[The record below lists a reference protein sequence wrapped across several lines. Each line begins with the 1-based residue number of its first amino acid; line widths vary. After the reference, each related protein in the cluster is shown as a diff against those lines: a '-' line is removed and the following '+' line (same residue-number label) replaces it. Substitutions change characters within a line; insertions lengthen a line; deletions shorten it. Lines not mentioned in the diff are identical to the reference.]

1 MMAPMRGER
10 GGSPARAARAS
21 LPLPRRL
28 IRQIARHVAS
38 SGRSLRRL
46 EVSGKVIDNFDDI
59 DDPSDESDM
68 ETPQPARVACGNAGN
83 LPPAD
88 HDDDLTS
95 LSWLQDR
102 NLLRGINLSKNDLED
117 TKTITSQVVLK
128 QPEAKTPPPV
138 IRIPS
143 PPRTPCKAP
152 PSPPTAHTKPPYSFS
167 CLIFMAIE
175 AAPARAL
182 PVKEIYA
189 WIIRHFPYFKHAPQG
204 WKNSVRHNLSL
215 NKCFHKV
222 AAAPGLGKGSL
233 WTVDP
238 QHRSTLL
245 QAFGRQPVPPAEAE
259 CEQTVAGTVVVPG
272 PEAGAVVVPVQ
283 EAGQTA
289 GAKNAPD
296 PQLFPHLARRLAAD
310 ARSEPSADEY
320 LAAASV
326 LAMKYGPAVLD
337 QLPPAAHLV
346 ISRCAR
352 DEHSYSGGGGEER
365 RTAEAL
371 LNLAGV
377 RSEPAPS

>member
-10 GGSPARAARAS
+10 GGSPARGARAS

-46 EVSGKVIDNFDDI
+46 EVSGRVIDNFDDI
-59 DDPSDESDM
+59 EDASDESDM
-68 ETPQPARVACGNAGN
+68 EQPQPAVACGGNAGN

-102 NLLRGINLSKNDLED
+102 NLLRGINLTKSGVDMED
-117 TKTITSQVVLK
+117 TKMVDNQIIVK
-128 QPEAKTPPPV
+128 REIKTPPPV
-138 IRIPS
+138 ARVPS

-152 PSPPTAHTKPPYSFS
+152 PSPPANTHTKPPYSFS

-189 WIIRHFPYFKHAPQG
+189 WIVRHFPYFRHAPQG

-238 QHRSTLL
+238 QHRASLL
-245 QAFGRQPVPPAEAE
+245 QKVSPQAFGRQPIPA
-259 CEQTVAGTVVVPG
+259 VGDVVEN
-272 PEAGAVVVPVQ
+272 PEPVQ
-283 EAGQTA
+283 ENGTRVS
-289 GAKNAPD
+289 
-296 PQLFPHLARRLAAD
+296 LLARRLAD
-310 ARSEPSADEY
+310 PEPGADEY
-320 LAAASV
+320 LAAATV

-352 DEHSYSGGGGEER
+352 DEHSYSGGEER

>member
-1 MMAPMRGER
+1 MAPMRGER
-10 GGSPARAARAS
+10 GGSPARGARAS

-46 EVSGKVIDNFDDI
+46 EVSGRVIDNFDDI
-59 DDPSDESDM
+59 DDASDDSDL
-68 ETPQPARVACGNAGN
+68 ETPQPAVACGGNAGN

-102 NLLRGINLSKNDLED
+102 NLLRGINLTKSDLED
-117 TKTITSQVVLK
+117 TKSIGSQVIIK
-128 QPEAKTPPPV
+128 TESKTPPPMARV
-138 IRIPS
+138 PS

-152 PSPPTAHTKPPYSFS
+152 PSPPTVTTHTKPPYSFS

-189 WIIRHFPYFKHAPQG
+189 WIVRHFPYFKHAPQG

-238 QHRSTLL
+238 QHRASLL
-245 QAFGRQPVPPAEAE
+245 QAFGRQPIPTAPPD
-259 CEQTVAGTVVVPG
+259 TPPPG
-272 PEAGAVVVPVQ
+272 
-283 EAGQTA
+283 
-289 GAKNAPD
+289 KNAPD
-296 PQLFPHLARRLAAD
+296 PQLFPFLARRLAG
-310 ARSEPSADEY
+310 EPEPGADEY
-320 LAAASV
+320 LAAATV

-352 DEHSYSGGGGEER
+352 DEHSYSGGGGGGAAGGCEER

-377 RSEPAPS
+377 PSEPAPS

>member
-1 MMAPMRGER
+1 MAPMRGER

-46 EVSGKVIDNFDDI
+46 EVSGRVIDNFDDI
-59 DDPSDESDM
+59 EDASDESDH
-68 ETPQPARVACGNAGN
+68 EVAQPAVACGGNAGN

-102 NLLRGINLSKNDLED
+102 NLLRGINLTKGDVED
-117 TKTITSQVVLK
+117 TKMIGSQVIIK
-128 QPEAKTPPPV
+128 TEASTPPPAP
-138 IRIPS
+138 RAAS

-152 PSPPTAHTKPPYSFS
+152 PSPPAAHTKPPYSFS

-189 WIIRHFPYFKHAPQG
+189 WIVRHFPYFRHAPQG

-245 QAFGRQPVPPAEAE
+245 QAFGRQPIPPVAAAAEAP
-259 CEQTVAGTVVVPG
+259 AP
-272 PEAGAVVVPVQ
+272 
-283 EAGQTA
+283 
-289 GAKNAPD
+289 AKNSPD
-296 PQLFPHLARRLAAD
+296 PQLFPFLARRLR
-310 ARSEPSADEY
+310 ARPEPGADEY
-320 LAAASV
+320 LAAATV
-326 LAMKYGPAVLD
+326 LAMKYGPAVLQ

-352 DEHSYSGGGGEER
+352 DEHSYSGGCEER

-377 RSEPAPS
+377 CPEPAPS

>member
-1 MMAPMRGER
+1 MAPMRGER

-59 DDPSDESDM
+59 DGHSDDSDM
-68 ETPQPARVACGNAGN
+68 ETPQPAVACGNAGN

-117 TKTITSQVVLK
+117 PNMTSQVK
-128 QPEAKTPPPV
+128 
-138 IRIPS
+138 
-143 PPRTPCKAP
+143 
-152 PSPPTAHTKPPYSFS
+152 
-167 CLIFMAIE
+167 
-175 AAPARAL
+175 
-182 PVKEIYA
+182 
-189 WIIRHFPYFKHAPQG
+189 IRHFPYFKHAPQG

-245 QAFGRQPVPPAEAE
+245 QV
-259 CEQTVAGTVVVPG
+259 T
-272 PEAGAVVVPVQ
+272 
-283 EAGQTA
+283 
-289 GAKNAPD
+289 
-296 PQLFPHLARRLAAD
+296 
-310 ARSEPSADEY
+310 
-320 LAAASV
+320 
-326 LAMKYGPAVLD
+326 
-337 QLPPAAHLV
+337 
-346 ISRCAR
+346 
-352 DEHSYSGGGGEER
+352 
-365 RTAEAL
+365 
-371 LNLAGV
+371 
-377 RSEPAPS
+377 

>member
-10 GGSPARAARAS
+10 GGSPARGARAS

-46 EVSGKVIDNFDDI
+46 EVSGRVIDNFDDI
-59 DDPSDESDM
+59 DDASDESDM
-68 ETPQPARVACGNAGN
+68 DTSQPAVACGGNAGN

-102 NLLRGINLSKNDLED
+102 NLLRGINLTKGDMEDSKMISSHVIV
-117 TKTITSQVVLK
+117 KTES
-128 QPEAKTPPPV
+128 KTPPPTS
-138 IRIPS
+138 RIPS

-152 PSPPTAHTKPPYSFS
+152 PSPPAVNTHTKPPYSFS

-245 QAFGRQPVPPAEAE
+245 QAFGRQPVPPVESDADAESAE
-259 CEQTVAGTVVVPG
+259 G
-272 PEAGAVVVPVQ
+272 
-283 EAGQTA
+283 
-289 GAKNAPD
+289 KNAPD
-296 PQLFPHLARRLAAD
+296 PQLFPYLARRLAD
-310 ARSEPSADEY
+310 TRTPPGADEY
-320 LAAASV
+320 LAAATV

-337 QLPPAAHLV
+337 QLPPEAHLV

-352 DEHSYSGGGGEER
+352 DEHSYSGGEER

-377 RSEPAPS
+377 SAHAPS

>member
-1 MMAPMRGER
+1 MFIYCDKQTTYLKMAPMRGER
-10 GGSPARAARAS
+10 GGSPARGARAS

-46 EVSGKVIDNFDDI
+46 EVSGRVIDNFDDL
-59 DDPSDESDM
+59 DGASDESDM
-68 ETPQPARVACGNAGN
+68 ETPQPALACGGNAGT

-88 HDDDLTS
+88 NDDDLTS

-102 NLLRGINLSKNDLED
+102 NLLRGINLTTKSDMEDSKILRNEVII
-117 TKTITSQVVLK
+117 KTES
-128 QPEAKTPPPV
+128 KTPPPSV
-138 IRIPS
+138 RVAS
-143 PPRTPCKAP
+143 PPRTPCKSP
-152 PSPPTAHTKPPYSFS
+152 PSPTHTKPPYSFS

-222 AAAPGLGKGSL
+222 AAAPGVGKGSL

-245 QAFGRQPVPPAEAE
+245 QAFGRQPIPPPEVE
-259 CEQTVAGTVVVPG
+259 TPEPG
-272 PEAGAVVVPVQ
+272 
-283 EAGQTA
+283 
-289 GAKNAPD
+289 KNAPD
-296 PQLFPHLARRLAAD
+296 PQLFPYLARRLAD
-310 ARSEPSADEY
+310 TSEPGADEY
-320 LAAASV
+320 LAAATV

-337 QLPPAAHLV
+337 QLPPEAHLV

-352 DEHSYSGGGGEER
+352 DEHSYSGSGEER

-377 RSEPAPS
+377 TSHTHAALS

>member
-1 MMAPMRGER
+1 MAPMRGER

-46 EVSGKVIDNFDDI
+46 EVSGRVIDNFDDI
-59 DDPSDESDM
+59 EDASDSDH
-68 ETPQPARVACGNAGN
+68 EVSQPAVACGGNAGN

-102 NLLRGINLSKNDLED
+102 NLLRGINLTKGDVED
-117 TKTITSQVVLK
+117 TKMIGSQVIIK
-128 QPEAKTPPPV
+128 TESTTPPPAP
-138 IRIPS
+138 RAS
-143 PPRTPCKAP
+143 PPRTPVKAP
-152 PSPPTAHTKPPYSFS
+152 PSPAPAPAHSKPPYSFS

-189 WIIRHFPYFKHAPQG
+189 WIVRHFPYFRHAPQG

-245 QAFGRQPVPPAEAE
+245 QAFGRQPIPAPCEAE
-259 CEQTVAGTVVVPG
+259 TESAAESP
-272 PEAGAVVVPVQ
+272 AA
-283 EAGQTA
+283 AA
-289 GAKNAPD
+289 AKNSPD
-296 PQLFPHLARRLAAD
+296 PALFPFLARRLA
-310 ARSEPSADEY
+310 RPRPEPGADEY
-320 LAAASV
+320 LAAATV

-337 QLPPAAHLV
+337 QLPPAAHHLV

-352 DEHSYSGGGGEER
+352 DEHSYSGGGEER

-377 RSEPAPS
+377 CPEPAS

>member
-1 MMAPMRGER
+1 MAPMRGER
-10 GGSPARAARAS
+10 GGSPARGARAS

-46 EVSGKVIDNFDDI
+46 EVSGRVIDNFDDI
-59 DDPSDESDM
+59 DDGSDESDM
-68 ETPQPARVACGNAGN
+68 ETPQPARVACAGNAGN

-102 NLLRGINLSKNDLED
+102 NLLRGINLTTKSDMED
-117 TKTITSQVVLK
+117 TK
-128 QPEAKTPPPV
+128 
-138 IRIPS
+138 
-143 PPRTPCKAP
+143 
-152 PSPPTAHTKPPYSFS
+152 
-167 CLIFMAIE
+167 
-175 AAPARAL
+175 
-182 PVKEIYA
+182 
-189 WIIRHFPYFKHAPQG
+189 IIRNEVIIKFPYFKHAPQG

-222 AAAPGLGKGSL
+222 AAAPGVGKGSL

-259 CEQTVAGTVVVPG
+259 GEH
-272 PEAGAVVVPVQ
+272 
-283 EAGQTA
+283 
-289 GAKNAPD
+289 KNAPD
-296 PQLFPHLARRLAAD
+296 PALFPHLARRLAD
-310 ARSEPSADEY
+310 ARPAHPAHTPHPARPARPAPGADEY
-320 LAAASV
+320 LAAATV
-326 LAMKYGPAVLD
+326 LAMKYGPRVMD
-337 QLPPAAHLV
+337 QLPPEAHLV

-352 DEHSYSGGGGEER
+352 DEHSYSGGGEER

-377 RSEPAPS
+377 ACHEQPALS

>member
-1 MMAPMRGER
+1 MAPMRGER
-10 GGSPARAARAS
+10 GGSPARGARAS

-46 EVSGKVIDNFDDI
+46 EVSGRVIDNFDDL
-59 DDPSDESDM
+59 DDVSDESDFDA
-68 ETPQPARVACGNAGN
+68 PQPAAVACGGNAGN

-102 NLLRGINLSKNDLED
+102 NLLRGINLTKSDIED
-117 TKTITSQVVLK
+117 SRMIGSHVIVKS
-128 QPEAKTPPPV
+128 ESRTPPPLP
-138 IRIPS
+138 RPPS

-152 PSPPTAHTKPPYSFS
+152 PSPPTPSAHTKPPYSFS

-189 WIIRHFPYFKHAPQG
+189 WIVRHFPYFKHAPQG

-238 QHRSTLL
+238 QHRATLL
-245 QAFGRQPVPPAEAE
+245 QAFGRQPIPVAAEAE
-259 CEQTVAGTVVVPG
+259 T
-272 PEAGAVVVPVQ
+272 EAP
-283 EAGQTA
+283 
-289 GAKNAPD
+289 AKSGPD
-296 PQLFPHLARRLAAD
+296 PQLFPFLARRLAGA
-310 ARSEPSADEY
+310 APPPEVGAGAPGPGADEY
-320 LAAASV
+320 LAAATV

-337 QLPPAAHLV
+337 QLPPAASLV

-352 DEHSYSGGGGEER
+352 DEHSYTAAGAGAGAGGGAER

-371 LNLAGV
+371 LNLAGQAA
-377 RSEPAPS
+377 PAHS

>member
-1 MMAPMRGER
+1 MAPMRGER
-10 GGSPARAARAS
+10 GGSPARGARAS

-46 EVSGKVIDNFDDI
+46 EVSGRVIDNFDDI
-59 DDPSDESDM
+59 EDASDESDL
-68 ETPQPARVACGNAGN
+68 EVPQPAVACGGNAGN
-83 LPPAD
+83 LPPAEQ
-88 HDDDLTS
+88 DDDLTS

-102 NLLRGINLSKNDLED
+102 NLLRGINLTKGDMEDSKMIGKMIIKSE
-117 TKTITSQVVLK
+117 ISR
-128 QPEAKTPPPV
+128 TPPPV
-138 IRIPS
+138 ARLPS
-143 PPRTPCKAP
+143 PPPTPCKAP
-152 PSPPTAHTKPPYSFS
+152 PSPPALTTHTKPPYSFS

-175 AAPARAL
+175 AAPSRAL

-189 WIIRHFPYFKHAPQG
+189 WIVRHFPYFKHAPQG

-238 QHRSTLL
+238 QHRASLL
-245 QAFGRQPVPPAEAE
+245 QAFGRQAIPTPPEAEAAEAE
-259 CEQTVAGTVVVPG
+259 AP
-272 PEAGAVVVPVQ
+272 
-283 EAGQTA
+283 
-289 GAKNAPD
+289 AKSGPD
-296 PQLFPHLARRLAAD
+296 PALFPFLARRLAGD
-310 ARSEPSADEY
+310 AARPEPGADEY
-320 LAAASV
+320 LAAATV

-352 DEHSYSGGGGEER
+352 DEHSYSGGCEER

-377 RSEPAPS
+377 PAEPAPAPS

>member
-1 MMAPMRGER
+1 MKVMAPMRSER
-10 GGSPARAARAS
+10 GGSPARGARAS
-21 LPLPRRL
+21 LPLSRRL

-46 EVSGKVIDNFDDI
+46 EVSGRVIDNFDDI
-59 DDPSDESDM
+59 DAMSDEEDS
-68 ETPQPARVACGNAGN
+68 ETQLAAVACGGKPGN
-83 LPPAD
+83 LPPPD

-102 NLLRGINLSKNDLED
+102 NLLRGINLTKGDELQDSKM
-117 TKTITSQVVLK
+117 IGSQVIVK
-128 QPEAKTPPPV
+128 TEPTTPPPPGARV
-138 IRIPS
+138 PS
-143 PPRTPCKAP
+143 PPRTPVKSP
-152 PSPPTAHTKPPYSFS
+152 PSPPTPPPTHTKPPYSFS

-189 WIIRHFPYFKHAPQG
+189 WIVRHFPYFKNAPQG

-215 NKCFHKV
+215 NKCFHKQV

-238 QHRSTLL
+238 QHRATLL
-245 QAFGRQPVPPAEAE
+245 QTFGRQPVPTPPDIA
-259 CEQTVAGTVVVPG
+259 P
-272 PEAGAVVVPVQ
+272 P
-283 EAGQTA
+283 
-289 GAKNAPD
+289 KNSPD
-296 PQLFPHLARRLAAD
+296 PQLFPFLARRLAGD
-310 ARSEPSADEY
+310 EREKEESTPGADEY
-320 LAAASV
+320 LAAATV
-326 LAMKYGPAVLD
+326 LAMKYGSQVLD

-346 ISRCAR
+346 ISRCTR
-352 DEHSYSGGGGEER
+352 DEHSYSGCEER

-377 RSEPAPS
+377 EAPAPS

>member
-1 MMAPMRGER
+1 MAPMRSER

-46 EVSGKVIDNFDDI
+46 EVSGRVIDNFDDI
-59 DDPSDESDM
+59 EDGSDESDL
-68 ETPQPARVACGNAGN
+68 ETPQPAVAIGGNAGN

-102 NLLRGINLSKNDLED
+102 NLLRGINLSKGDMED
-117 TKTITSQVVLK
+117 SRLVGSQVIVK
-128 QPEAKTPPPV
+128 TETSKTPPPV
-138 IRIPS
+138 ARVPS

-152 PSPPTAHTKPPYSFS
+152 PSPPAVATHTKPPYSFS

-189 WIIRHFPYFKHAPQG
+189 WIVRHFPYFKHAPQG

-245 QAFGRQPVPPAEAE
+245 QAFGRQPIPPLPPD
-259 CEQTVAGTVVVPG
+259 TP
-272 PEAGAVVVPVQ
+272 PP
-283 EAGQTA
+283 
-289 GAKNAPD
+289 AKNAPD
-296 PQLFPHLARRLAAD
+296 PSLFPFLARRLAG
-310 ARSEPSADEY
+310 SPPPEPGADEY
-320 LAAASV
+320 LAAATV

-352 DEHSYSGGGGEER
+352 DEHSYSGSGEER

-371 LNLAGV
+371 LKLAGV
-377 RSEPAPS
+377 GPRDARAEQPAPS

>member
-1 MMAPMRGER
+1 MAPMRGER
-10 GGSPARAARAS
+10 GGSPARGARAS
-21 LPLPRRL
+21 LPLPRKL

-46 EVSGKVIDNFDDI
+46 EVSGRIIDNFDDI
-59 DDPSDESDM
+59 DDASDESDM
-68 ETPQPARVACGNAGN
+68 EVPQPTVACGGNAGN
-83 LPPAD
+83 LPPAE

-102 NLLRGINLSKNDLED
+102 NLLRGINLTKGDVED
-117 TKTITSQVVLK
+117 TKMIGSQVVIK
-128 QPEAKTPPPV
+128 SEPSKTPPPV
-138 IRIPS
+138 IRMPS

-152 PSPPTAHTKPPYSFS
+152 PSPPAIAAHTKPPYSFS

-189 WIIRHFPYFKHAPQG
+189 WIVRHFPYFKHAPQG

-238 QHRSTLL
+238 QHRASLL
-245 QAFGRQPVPPAEAE
+245 QRVSPQAFGRQPIPPAPPD
-259 CEQTVAGTVVVPG
+259 TP
-272 PEAGAVVVPVQ
+272 PP
-283 EAGQTA
+283 
-289 GAKNAPD
+289 AKNAPD
-296 PQLFPHLARRLAAD
+296 PVLFPYLARRLAASPPP
-310 ARSEPSADEY
+310 APTADEY

-326 LAMKYGPAVLD
+326 LTMKYGPAVLD

-346 ISRCAR
+346 ISRCVR
-352 DEHSYSGGGGEER
+352 DEHSYSGGCEER

-377 RSEPAPS
+377 PAPPPPPAPS

>member
-10 GGSPARAARAS
+10 GGSPARGARAS

-46 EVSGKVIDNFDDI
+46 EVSGRVIDNFDDI
-59 DDPSDESDM
+59 EDASDDSDM
-68 ETPQPARVACGNAGN
+68 EQSQPAVACGGNAGN

-88 HDDDLTS
+88 HDDELTS

-102 NLLRGINLSKNDLED
+102 NLLRGINLTKNGVDMED
-117 TKTITSQVVLK
+117 TKMIDNQIIVKRET
-128 QPEAKTPPPV
+128 KTPPPV
-138 IRIPS
+138 ARVPS

-152 PSPPTAHTKPPYSFS
+152 PSPPVNTHTKPPYSFS

-189 WIIRHFPYFKHAPQG
+189 WIVRHFPYFRHAPQG

-238 QHRSTLL
+238 QHRASLL
-245 QAFGRQPVPPAEAE
+245 QAFGRQPIPA
-259 CEQTVAGTVVVPG
+259 AGEV
-272 PEAGAVVVPVQ
+272 EAGSGG
-283 EAGQTA
+283 EAPEPERASPERGERGERGERPA
-289 GAKNAPD
+289 RAA
-296 PQLFPHLARRLAAD
+296 LLARRLA
-310 ARSEPSADEY
+310 EPEPGADEY
-320 LAAASV
+320 LAAATV

-352 DEHSYSGGGGEER
+352 DEHSYSGGEER

-377 RSEPAPS
+377 RPEPAQQHAQPAHS

>member
-1 MMAPMRGER
+1 MAPMRGER
-10 GGSPARAARAS
+10 GGSPARGVRAS

-46 EVSGKVIDNFDDI
+46 EVSGRVIDNFDDI
-59 DDPSDESDM
+59 EGASDDSDM
-68 ETPQPARVACGNAGN
+68 ETSQPAVACGGNAGN

-88 HDDDLTS
+88 NDDDLTS
-95 LSWLQDR
+95 LSWLQDK
-102 NLLRGINLSKNDLED
+102 NLLRGINLTKSDIED
-117 TKTITSQVVLK
+117 TKTMGSQIILK
-128 QPEAKTPPPV
+128 TESKTPPPV
-138 IRIPS
+138 VRPPS
-143 PPRTPCKAP
+143 PPRTPVKAP
-152 PSPPTAHTKPPYSFS
+152 PSPPAVTHTKPPYSFS

-189 WIIRHFPYFKHAPQG
+189 WIIKHFPYFKHAPQG

-238 QHRSTLL
+238 QHRASLI
-245 QAFGRQPVPPAEAE
+245 QAFGRQPAPTP
-259 CEQTVAGTVVVPG
+259 
-272 PEAGAVVVPVQ
+272 AGAAEPS
-283 EAGQTA
+283 G
-289 GAKNAPD
+289 GKNSPD
-296 PQLFPHLARRLAAD
+296 PTLFPYLARRLAA
-310 ARSEPSADEY
+310 EPGADEY
-320 LAAASV
+320 LAAATV
-326 LAMKYGPAVLD
+326 LAMKYGPSVLE
-337 QLPPAAHLV
+337 QLPPAASLV
-346 ISRCAR
+346 ISRCTR

-371 LNLAGV
+371 LHLAGLPP
-377 RSEPAPS
+377 SPALAPS

>member
-1 MMAPMRGER
+1 MAPMRGER
-10 GGSPARAARAS
+10 GGSPARGARAS

-38 SGRSLRRL
+38 NGRSLRRL
-46 EVSGKVIDNFDDI
+46 EVSGRVIDNFDDI
-59 DDPSDESDM
+59 DDGSDESDM
-68 ETPQPARVACGNAGN
+68 EVPQPAVAIGGNAGN

-88 HDDDLTS
+88 DDDLTS

-102 NLLRGINLSKNDLED
+102 NLLRGINLTKGDVED
-117 TKTITSQVVLK
+117 GKMIGSHVVIKTES
-128 QPEAKTPPPV
+128 KTPPPV
-138 IRIPS
+138 IRPPS

-152 PSPPTAHTKPPYSFS
+152 PSPPASAHTKPPYSFS

-189 WIIRHFPYFKHAPQG
+189 WIVKHFPYFKHAPQG

-238 QHRSTLL
+238 QHRASLL
-245 QAFGRQPVPPAEAE
+245 QAFGRQPIPASPPLPPESPPGKNSPDPALFPFLSRRL
-259 CEQTVAGTVVVPG
+259 AGP
-272 PEAGAVVVPVQ
+272 
-283 EAGQTA
+283 
-289 GAKNAPD
+289 APD
-296 PQLFPHLARRLAAD
+296 PAPDPA
-310 ARSEPSADEY
+310 PGADEY
-320 LAAASV
+320 LAAATV
-326 LAMKYGPAVLD
+326 LAMKYGPKVLD
-337 QLPPAAHLV
+337 QLPPAHLV

-352 DEHSYSGGGGEER
+352 DEHSYSGGCEER

-377 RSEPAPS
+377 PSEPAPFQHNTAQAPS

>member
-1 MMAPMRGER
+1 MRGER
-10 GGSPARAARAS
+10 GGSPARGARAS

-46 EVSGKVIDNFDDI
+46 EVSGRVIDNFDDI
-59 DDPSDESDM
+59 DDASDDSDL
-68 ETPQPARVACGNAGN
+68 ETPQPAVACGGNAGN

-102 NLLRGINLSKNDLED
+102 NLLRGINLTKSDLED
-117 TKTITSQVVLK
+117 TKTIGSQVIIK
-128 QPEAKTPPPV
+128 TESKTPPPMARV
-138 IRIPS
+138 PS

-152 PSPPTAHTKPPYSFS
+152 PSPPTVTTHTKPPYSFS

-189 WIIRHFPYFKHAPQG
+189 WIVRHFPYFKHAPQG

-238 QHRSTLL
+238 QHRASLL
-245 QAFGRQPVPPAEAE
+245 QAFGRQPIPAA
-259 CEQTVAGTVVVPG
+259 A
-272 PEAGAVVVPVQ
+272 PEPAACG
-283 EAGQTA
+283 
-289 GAKNAPD
+289 KNAPD
-296 PQLFPHLARRLAAD
+296 PQLFPFLARRLAG
-310 ARSEPSADEY
+310 EPEPGADEY
-320 LAAASV
+320 LAAATV

-352 DEHSYSGGGGEER
+352 DEHSYSGGGEER

-377 RSEPAPS
+377 PSEPAPS

>member
-1 MMAPMRGER
+1 MAPMRGER
-10 GGSPARAARAS
+10 GGSPARGARPA

-46 EVSGKVIDNFDDI
+46 EVSGRVIDNFDDI
-59 DDPSDESDM
+59 DDASDESDL
-68 ETPQPARVACGNAGN
+68 EAPQPAVACGGNAGN

-102 NLLRGINLSKNDLED
+102 NLLRGINLTKSDMEDSKM
-117 TKTITSQVVLK
+117 IASQVVIK
-128 QPEAKTPPPV
+128 SEISKTPPPV
-138 IRIPS
+138 ARLPS

-152 PSPPTAHTKPPYSFS
+152 PSPPAPAHTKPPYSFS

-189 WIIRHFPYFKHAPQG
+189 WIVRHFPYFKNAPQG

-238 QHRSTLL
+238 QHRATFLQTL
-245 QAFGRQPVPPAEAE
+245 GRQPIPPAPPDSPPP
-259 CEQTVAGTVVVPG
+259 C
-272 PEAGAVVVPVQ
+272 
-283 EAGQTA
+283 
-289 GAKNAPD
+289 KNAPD
-296 PQLFPHLARRLAAD
+296 PQLFPFLARRLQA
-310 ARSEPSADEY
+310 SPPPTPPPPPGADEY
-320 LAAASV
+320 RAAATV

-352 DEHSYSGGGGEER
+352 DEHSYSVGEER

-371 LNLAGV
+371 LNLAGL
-377 RSEPAPS
+377 APSSS

>member
-1 MMAPMRGER
+1 MMAPMRGDR
-10 GGSPARAARAS
+10 GGSPPPARGARAS

-46 EVSGKVIDNFDDI
+46 EVSGRVIDNFDDI
-59 DDPSDESDM
+59 DDVSDESDM
-68 ETPQPARVACGNAGN
+68 ETPQPAVACGGNAGN
-83 LPPAD
+83 LPPAY
-88 HDDDLTS
+88 HDDELTS

-102 NLLRGINLSKNDLED
+102 NLLRGINLTTKSDIED
-117 TKTITSQVVLK
+117 PRIVKHEVIIKCES
-128 QPEAKTPPPV
+128 KTPPPV
-138 IRIPS
+138 ARVPS
-143 PPRTPCKAP
+143 PPRTPCKTP
-152 PSPPTAHTKPPYSFS
+152 PSPPTTHTKPPYSFS

-175 AAPARAL
+175 AAPTRAL

-189 WIIRHFPYFKHAPQG
+189 WIIRHFPYFKNAPQG

-222 AAAPGLGKGSL
+222 AAVPGIGKGSL

-238 QHRSTLL
+238 QHRNTLL
-245 QAFGRQPVPPAEAE
+245 QAFGRQPVPPVEAE
-259 CEQTVAGTVVVPG
+259 VPDSG
-272 PEAGAVVVPVQ
+272 G
-283 EAGQTA
+283 
-289 GAKNAPD
+289 KNTPD
-296 PQLFPHLARRLAAD
+296 PQLFPYLARRLAD
-310 ARSEPSADEY
+310 GIKMEPGADEY

-337 QLPPAAHLV
+337 QLPPEAHLV

-352 DEHSYSGGGGEER
+352 DEHSYSGGEER

-377 RSEPAPS
+377 THPALS

>member
-1 MMAPMRGER
+1 MAPMRGER
-10 GGSPARAARAS
+10 GGSPARGARAS

-46 EVSGKVIDNFDDI
+46 EVSGRVIDNFDDI
-59 DDPSDESDM
+59 DDASDDSDM
-68 ETPQPARVACGNAGN
+68 EQSQPAVACGGNAGN

-102 NLLRGINLSKNDLED
+102 NLLRGINLTKSDMED
-117 TKTITSQVVLK
+117 TKMVDNQIIVKRES
-128 QPEAKTPPPV
+128 KTPPPV
-138 IRIPS
+138 ARVPS

-152 PSPPTAHTKPPYSFS
+152 PSPPANTHTKPPYSFS

-189 WIIRHFPYFKHAPQG
+189 WIVRHFPYFRHAPQG

-238 QHRSTLL
+238 QHRASLL
-245 QAFGRQPVPPAEAE
+245 QAFGRQPIPAAGEAPEPAESSSPSR
-259 CEQTVAGTVVVPG
+259 VS
-272 PEAGAVVVPVQ
+272 
-283 EAGQTA
+283 
-289 GAKNAPD
+289 
-296 PQLFPHLARRLAAD
+296 LLARRLAD
-310 ARSEPSADEY
+310 TEPGRDEY
-320 LAAASV
+320 IAAATV
-326 LAMKYGPAVLD
+326 LAMKYGPGVLD

-352 DEHSYSGGGGEER
+352 DEHSYSGGEER

>member
-1 MMAPMRGER
+1 MAPMRGER
-10 GGSPARAARAS
+10 GGSPARGARAS
-21 LPLPRRL
+21 LPLPRKL

-59 DDPSDESDM
+59 EDASDESDL
-68 ETPQPARVACGNAGN
+68 ETPQPARVACAGNAGN

-102 NLLRGINLSKNDLED
+102 NLLRGINLTKNDIED
-117 TKTITSQVVLK
+117 TKTITSQVVIK
-128 QPEAKTPPPV
+128 QTEAAKTPPPV

-152 PSPPTAHTKPPYSFS
+152 PSPPAVPTHTKPPYSFS

-245 QAFGRQPVPPAEAE
+245 QTFGRQAVPPAEE
-259 CEQTVAGTVVVPG
+259 
-272 PEAGAVVVPVQ
+272 PEPASV
-283 EAGQTA
+283 
-289 GAKNAPD
+289 KNAPD
-296 PQLFPHLARRLAAD
+296 PQLFPYLARRLAAD
-310 ARSEPSADEY
+310 ARSEPGADEY
-320 LAAASV
+320 LAAATV

-352 DEHSYSGGGGEER
+352 DEHSYSGGCEER

>member
-1 MMAPMRGER
+1 MRGER
-10 GGSPARAARAS
+10 GGSPARGARAS

-46 EVSGKVIDNFDDI
+46 EVSGRVIDNFDDI
-59 DDPSDESDM
+59 DDASDESDL
-68 ETPQPARVACGNAGN
+68 EVPQPAVACGGNAGN
-83 LPPAD
+83 LPPAE

-102 NLLRGINLSKNDLED
+102 NLLRGINLTKGDLED
-117 TKTITSQVVLK
+117 SKMIGHHIVIKSETS
-128 QPEAKTPPPV
+128 KTPPPV
-138 IRIPS
+138 ARLPS
-143 PPRTPCKAP
+143 PPPTPCKAP
-152 PSPPTAHTKPPYSFS
+152 PSPPAATTHTKPPYSFS

-238 QHRSTLL
+238 QHRSSLL
-245 QAFGRQPVPPAEAE
+245 QAFGRQPIPAPAEGPAAE
-259 CEQTVAGTVVVPG
+259 VSEAAGG
-272 PEAGAVVVPVQ
+272 GRAAAGA
-283 EAGQTA
+283 G
-289 GAKNAPD
+289 PD
-296 PQLFPHLARRLAAD
+296 PQLFPFLARRLAGE
-310 ARSEPSADEY
+310 ARPEPGADEY
-320 LAAASV
+320 LAAATV

-352 DEHSYSGGGGEER
+352 DEHSYSGGCEER

-377 RSEPAPS
+377 APTPTPTSTLAHASTPASTPAPS